1 MSRQEIVRSEL
12 PFVLLQSHEF
22 HGQQGWPYLVK
33 LSQPFAAVCS
43 LSGYGRLFNKDGTR
57 PSAEVAVS
65 EVVHEL
71 PGSRFGRVLVN
82 RVCLTA

>member
-1 MSRQEIVRSEL
+1 
-12 PFVLLQSHEF
+12 
-22 HGQQGWPYLVK
+22 
-33 LSQPFAAVCS
+33 